1 MTDADDRM
9 NGHDRPVDPDDLEVV
24 LDRLLA
30 GTAAPD
36 GPAWSG
42 GVALL
47 VHAAQAPPGA
57 DELADEDAVVRR
69 MRDLLTAPPAA
80 EPPPPARVG
89 APSPLGVVDLAERRA
104 DRADDEAY
112 APAHA
117 APRAPTRRHP
127 LVRSAG
133 RVVAAKAAAATT
145 AAVLGIAA
153 AAATTGIVVT
163 MVVPAVNDLARKP
176 EPATVTTERQP
187 QADGAAPGTGADH
200 PADGTE
206 PAVICSSA
214 HECSKG
220 ATAPDATLG
229 ASTTLPPGT
238 ATTAGDPTTTASEAT
253 TSTSTPETTTTLPS
267 TTSDTSSTTITD
279 GPGSQGLGRGPGRP
293 DGPARGRPSGEP

>member
-1 MTDADDRM
+1 MTDADDRT
-9 NGHDRPVDPDDLEVV
+9 NGHDRPVDPDHLEVV

-30 GTAAPD
+30 GAAAPD

-47 VHAAQAPPGA
+47 VQAAQAPPRT
-57 DELADEDAVVRR
+57 DELAGEDDVVRR
-69 MRDLLTAPPAA
+69 MRDLLTAPPVT
-80 EPPPPARVG
+80 EPQPPARVG

-104 DRADDEAY
+104 DRADDDAY
-112 APAHA
+112 SPAHA
-117 APRAPTRRHP
+117 APRATARRHP
-127 LVRSAG
+127 LVRGAG

-163 MVVPAVNDLARKP
+163 MVVPAVSDLARKP

-187 QADGAAPGTGADH
+187 QADGPTPGTADR
-200 PADGTE
+200 PAEGTV
-206 PAVICSSA
+206 PAVICPSG

-238 ATTAGDPTTTASEAT
+238 DTTAGDPTTTAPEAT

-267 TTSDTSSTTITD
+267 TTSGTSSTTITD

-293 DGPARGRPSGEP
+293 AGPGRRPSDRS

>member
-9 NGHDRPVDPDDLEVV
+9 DIHDHPVDPDDHEVM

-57 DELADEDAVVRR
+57 DELAGEDDVVRR
-69 MRDLLTAPPAA
+69 MREVLAAPPAH
-80 EPPPPARVG
+80 EPPAPARVG

-104 DRADDEAY
+104 HHADDEAY
-112 APAHA
+112 SPAHA
-117 APRAPTRRHP
+117 APRTVARGHP

-176 EPATVTTERQP
+176 EPTTETTERP
-187 QADGAAPGTGADH
+187 QANGTAPGAGADR
-200 PADGTE
+200 PVDRTE
-206 PAVICSSA
+206 PALACPSGD
-214 HECSKG
+214 ECSKG

-229 ASTTLPPGT
+229 ALTTLPPDT
-238 ATTAGDPTTTASEAT
+238 STTAGEPTTTAPEAT
-253 TSTSTPETTTTLPS
+253 TSTSPPEATTTTLPS
-267 TTSDTSSTTITD
+267 TTSDTSGTTVTD
-279 GPGSQGLGRGPGRP
+279 GPGSQGLGRAPGRP
-293 DGPARGRPSGEP
+293 DAPGRWPPSGEP